1 MSKFLTR
8 IAALAAVAALSV
20 SMAVASPDKNKKAE
34 GPKCPVCHM
43 ALATKKSKENP
54 VSVKIGKKT
63 YYCCAKCDM
72 HKKK

>member
-8 IAALAAVAALSV
+8 AAALVAVAALSV
-20 SMAVASPDKNKKAE
+20 SMAVASPDKKKPEA
-34 GPKCPVCHM
+34 PKCPVCKM
-43 ALATKKSKENP
+43 TLATKKSKENP

>member
-8 IAALAAVAALSV
+8 AAALVAVAALSV
-20 SMAVASPDKNKKAE
+20 SMAVASPDKKADAA
-34 GPKCPVCHM
+34 KCPVCKM
-43 ALATKKSKENP
+43 TLATKKSKENP